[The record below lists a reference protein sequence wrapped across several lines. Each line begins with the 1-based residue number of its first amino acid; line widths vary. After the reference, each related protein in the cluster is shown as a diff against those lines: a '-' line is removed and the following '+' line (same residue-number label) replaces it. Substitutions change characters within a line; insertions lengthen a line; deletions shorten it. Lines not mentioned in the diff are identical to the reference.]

1 VHFKANW
8 TVAADLRNSLDAAL
22 RIREMKRD
30 PHSEAVQYWTEGTGY
45 NRVARR
51 KVETPKA

>member
-1 VHFKANW
+1 
-8 TVAADLRNSLDAAL
+8 
-22 RIREMKRD
+22 MKRD

-51 KVETPKA
+51 KVETPKT